1 LHIANSM
8 SPLPKGEGSN
18 VYKQNNPMTILFENP
33 WWIIFTGVVIEAVLG
48 IVLFRTGRGALLWV
62 MLGVLALTLLGVL
75 IERLVVTERER
86 VEMTLDGI
94 TAALEAND
102 LSRVLSYVSP
112 DATQTRRRATW
123 AMRRIEV
130 QSARIY
136 RLEIT
141 INRLTIPP
149 TAKAAFFGHLEY
161 RDRQGEI
168 PYNNYGSSFVVDLR
182 KQGDSWVV
190 TGHVEEQEAA
200 GKDRVI
206 NTE

>member
-1 LHIANSM
+1 
-8 SPLPKGEGSN
+8 
-18 VYKQNNPMTILFENP
+18 MTILFENP
-33 WWIIFTGVVIEAVLG
+33 WWIIFIGAIIEAVLG
-48 IVLFRTGRGALLWV
+48 IVLFRTGRGVLLWV

-102 LSRVLSYVSP
+102 LNRVLSYVSP

-123 AMRRIEV
+123 AMGRIEV

-136 RLEIT
+136 NLEIS
-141 INRLTIPP
+141 INRLTSPP
-149 TAKAAFFGHLEY
+149 TAKAAFFGHLSY

-168 PYNNYGSSFVVDLR
+168 PYNNYGSKFVVDLR
-182 KQGDSWVV
+182 KQGEVWVV
-190 TGHVEEQEAA
+190 TGHVEQQATE

-206 NTE
+206 NSE